1 MRILFIK
8 FNEEVDIMDSKE
20 IIEKAKKVVK
30 KVNKKVWVAGGAVL
44 IVGIAVLLNV
54 LFVPD
59 SLNDKNGVIDPVI
72 DLTDVAASV
81 DKVDNSEVAD
91 ALAEMTLSRRQARDE
106 AIEVLQ
112 SVANSSTAT
121 ESDKQV
127 AAAEIASI
135 ACSIENEANI
145 ESLIMAKGFEKCVAV
160 VSDDSASVVV
170 KCDGLEQNQ
179 IAQISEIVYEQAGI
193 LPSNLN
199 IIETE

>member
-121 ESDKQV
+121 ETDKQV